1 MTYNEYI
8 TNIQTIVGGF
18 MPNETIL
25 TPEAADELGA
35 RLLAEQE
42 LINPLIPKKGHHQT
56 VLVYRDKNNWIP
68 VTTHWQ
74 TNEAGLINYVR
85 IHTNRYIRE
94 YGEES
99 YSA

>member
-8 TNIQTIVGGF
+8 TSIQTIVGEY

-25 TPEAADELGA
+25 TVEQADKLAA
-35 RLLAEQE
+35 RLLEQQE
-42 LINPLIPKKGHHQT
+42 LINPQIPKKGHHQT
-56 VLVYRDKNNWIP
+56 VLVYRDQNNWIP

-74 TNEAGLINYVR
+74 TNAEGLINYVR

-99 YSA
+99 FSA